1 MEFKHLQNM
10 NDQEATL
17 LLYGELGSKVDGDF
31 LANEITWLL
40 NSGLKVNLRINSNGG
55 SVIQGLSILNAILN
69 KNVDTYIDGIAAS
82 MAGVIAVCGKRV
94 FMNDFARIMVHNPS
108 LANKKS
114 ASDKEKNAL
123 SHIGDMLASILSRRG
138 CEKAKINNWMVAET
152 WFTASDAVAN
162 NLADEIVNT
171 GMTEKV
177 NESIYE
183 FVNENYKPKIEVMI
197 EKVIPALGFD
207 NDSGQD
213 KMVEKIDSLK
223 NQVTDL
229 TGQISAADQKALE
242 ATDLVTA
249 KETEI
254 ATLKDQLKAAE
265 KSIVTGIVDKA
276 ISDNKIKKESREDLI
291 SLGCENKASLDKM
304 LNAMKPA
311 TTKLTDLINMS
322 GNGNPDKKDY
332 DWYQKNDPQ
341 ALLKMKDESPEQFTE
356 LFNAYLSN

>member
-10 NDQEATL
+10 NNQEATL
-17 LLYGELGSKVDGDF
+17 LLYGELGSKVDGDY
-31 LANEITWLL
+31 LAGEINWLL
-40 NSGLKVNLRINSNGG
+40 NNGLKVNLRINSNGG

-82 MAGVIAVCGKRV
+82 MAGVIAVCGQRV
-94 FMNDFARIMVHNPS
+94 FMNDFARIMVHNP
-108 LANKKS
+108 AIVNKKNVTE
-114 ASDKEKNAL
+114 KEKNAL

-138 CEKAKINNWMVAET
+138 CDKTKINNWMEAET

-162 NLADEIVNT
+162 NLADEVVST

-183 FVNENYKPKIEVMI
+183 FVNEYYKPKTEGMI
-197 EKVIPALGFD
+197 EKVISALGFEQD
-207 NDSGQD
+207 PGQD

-229 TGQISAADQKALE
+229 TGKITAADQKAVE

-254 ATLKDQLKAAE
+254 TNLKTQLQAAE
-265 KSIVTGIVDKA
+265 KSIVTAIVDKA
-276 ISDNKIKKESREDLI
+276 IADNKIKKDSREDLI
-291 SLGCENKASLDKM
+291 TLGCENKATLDKM
-304 LNAMKPA
+304 LNSIKPS
-311 TTKLTDLINMS
+311 TMKLTDMMNVS
-322 GNGNPDKKDY
+322 GGDSGKKDY
-332 DWYQKNDPQ
+332 DWYQRNDPQ
-341 ALLKMKDESPEQFTE
+341 ALLKMKDESPEQFEE
-356 LFNAYLSN
+356 LFNSYLKN